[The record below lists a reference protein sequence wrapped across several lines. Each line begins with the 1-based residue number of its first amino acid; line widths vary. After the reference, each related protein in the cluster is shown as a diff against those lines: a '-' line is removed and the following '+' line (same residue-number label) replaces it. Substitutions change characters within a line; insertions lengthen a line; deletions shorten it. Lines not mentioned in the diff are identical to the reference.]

1 MGKQVQARRAP
12 RMGRDGVRGEPFG
25 EDFAIAGR
33 DPAAEPARGQLDR
46 QAPSV
51 RGESAKDRV

>member
-1 MGKQVQARRAP
+1 MGKQIQARCAP
-12 RMGRDGVRGEPFG
+12 CMGCDGVVSEPLG
-25 EDFAIAGR
+25 EDLAITGR